1 MKCFVV
7 ISIMRFFEITFL
19 TLVFLSTVSIKIRSL
34 WTKHL
39 KYKINKY
46 SEAFYIN
53 ISLQNIL
60 L

>member
-7 ISIMRFFEITFL
+7 IGIMRFFEITFL

-39 KYKINKY
+39 KYKINK
-46 SEAFYIN
+46 
-53 ISLQNIL
+53 
-60 L
+60 